1 MSIKKDV
8 LVRKFGD
15 SFVIILDK
23 DTRKML
29 GIVEGDILSVEMEK
43 KIL

>member
-29 GIVEGDILSVEMEK
+29 GIGEGDILSVEMEK